1 MSIEGMLMYY
11 LLDGG
16 ISFLIGLVLG
26 AVLRRAFLY
35 LVALVI
41 TIGMA
46 ILYFEWR
53 KVLII
58 SFDTINSSIQVNPS
72 QYSAFLL
79 TIFIIGAIVGFIMA
93 KKSKKKVK
101 TEITELD

>member
-16 ISFLIGLVLG
+16 ISFLMGLVLG
-26 AVLRRAFLY
+26 VVLRRAFLY
-35 LVALVI
+35 LVALII

-46 ILYFEWR
+46 TLYFEWR

-58 SFDTINSSIQVNPS
+58 SFDTVNSSIQVNPN

-79 TIFIIGAIVGFIMA
+79 IIFIIGAIVGFIMA